1 MADELE
7 EIKRKID
14 IVEFI
19 GEHLPLKKV
28 GRNFKALCPFHSEKT
43 PSFIVSPERQIWHCF
58 GSCGE
63 GGDIFGFLMKMEGI
77 EFGEALRILA
87 KRAGVKLTRYQ
98 SSQSERQKQ
107 KLYEINH
114 LAAEYYHFVLVNHP
128 AGKKALA
135 YIQGRGISK
144 KSLERFKIGLA
155 PSMWEGLQKFLV
167 GKKGYPI
174 QSLERAGLV
183 IKGRRGFY
191 DRFRARVMFPLK
203 DHRGNICGF
212 AGRVIVPEVKE
223 AKYINTPETLVYH
236 KSNLLYGL
244 GETNQEIKDKDEV
257 VLVEGELDTISSY
270 QAGIKNVVAIKG
282 SALTSN
288 QVQLLG
294 RFTKNI
300 TFALDADIAG
310 NQAAR
315 RGIEVADAAGMS
327 IKVVAIKG
335 GKDPDEVAQKKPEL
349 WQKLVAK
356 AIPVYDYLLDS
367 TFARFDSSAAEGKRR
382 IGQEMIPVLAKI
394 TDKIVQSHY
403 LQLLSERLGVDQ
415 MAVLTEVEKIAS
427 KEEREVLTDIKA
439 AVEER
444 GRREILEEHLLA
456 LCFQAENWSLLR
468 KRKIISLV
476 KTPRF
481 AGILATLGQYLK
493 RFKSLK
499 SERLAKMLAAELV
512 ATFNRLY
519 LLDLNDLV
527 KDETKFERELV
538 KAVQRLEK
546 LNLKEKLKA
555 IAAKIKALE
564 KKDKLTKKEL
574 KALDKLDQEFSQ
586 LSQNLKVV

>member
-14 IVEFI
+14 IVELISEFV
-19 GEHLPLKKV
+19 PLKKV

-63 GGDIFGFLMKMEGI
+63 GGDIFGFLMKMEGV

-87 KRAGVKLTRYQ
+87 KRAGVRLARYQ
-98 SSQSERQKQ
+98 PSQSERQKQ
-107 KLYEINH
+107 ELYEINH
-114 LAAEYYHFVLVNHP
+114 LSSEYYHYVLLNHP
-128 AGKKALA
+128 AGKEALA

-144 KSLERFKIGLA
+144 DSLEKFKIGFA
-155 PSMWEGLQKFLV
+155 PNMWEGLQKFLV
-167 GKKGYPI
+167 GKKNYSV
-174 QSLERAGLV
+174 QNLEKAGLV

-191 DRFRARVMFPLK
+191 DRFRARVVFPLK

-223 AKYINTPETLVYH
+223 AKYINTPETLAYH

-244 GETNQEIKDKDEV
+244 GETSQEIKKKNEA
-257 VLVEGELDTISSY
+257 VLVEGELDAISSY
-270 QAGIKNVVAIKG
+270 QAGVKNVAAIKG
-282 SALTSN
+282 SALTLN

-315 RGIEVADAAGMS
+315 RGIEIADAAGLA

-349 WQKLVAK
+349 WQELVAK
-356 AIPVYDYLLDS
+356 AVPVYDYLLDS
-367 TFARFDSSAAEGKRR
+367 AFARFGSSTAEGKRK
-382 IGQEMIPVLAKI
+382 IGQETIPVLAKI

-403 LQLLSERLGVDQ
+403 LLVLTERLGVREE
-415 MAVLTEVEKIAS
+415 AVLAEIEKLVK
-427 KEEREVLTDIKA
+427 KEKGDILTGIKA
-439 AVEER
+439 AVEEKS
-444 GRREILEEHLLA
+444 RREILEEHLLG
-456 LCFQAENWSLLR
+456 LCFQSENWAFLR
-468 KRKIISLV
+468 KRKIYSLI

-481 AGILATLGQYLK
+481 ARILETLGQYLK
-493 RFKSLK
+493 RFKGLK
-499 SERLAKMLAAELV
+499 SERLAKMLAPELL
-512 ATFNRLY
+512 ASFNRLY
-519 LLDLNDLV
+519 FLDLSDLV
-527 KDETKFERELV
+527 KDEMKFERELV
-538 KAVQRLEK
+538 KAVQQLEM
-546 LNLKEKLKA
+546 LNLKEKLEE
-555 IAAKIKALE
+555 IAAKIKTLE
-564 KKDKLTKKEL
+564 EKSKLTGKEL
-574 KALDKLDQEFSQ
+574 KTLDKLNLEFSQ
-586 LSQNLKVV
+586 LSQELNVV

>member
-14 IVEFI
+14 IVELISEFV
-19 GEHLPLKKV
+19 PLKKV

-63 GGDIFGFLMKMEGI
+63 GGDIFGFLMKMEGV

-87 KRAGVKLTRYQ
+87 KRAGVRLARYQ
-98 SSQSERQKQ
+98 PSQSERQKQ
-107 KLYEINH
+107 ELYEINH
-114 LAAEYYHFVLVNHP
+114 LSSEYYHYVLLNHP
-128 AGKKALA
+128 AGKEALA

-144 KSLERFKIGLA
+144 DSLEKFKIGFA
-155 PSMWEGLQKFLV
+155 PNMWEGLQKFLV
-167 GKKGYPI
+167 GKKNYSV
-174 QSLERAGLV
+174 QNLEKAGLV

-191 DRFRARVMFPLK
+191 DRFRARVVFPLK

-223 AKYINTPETLVYH
+223 AKYVNTPETLAYH

-244 GETNQEIKDKDEV
+244 GETSQEIKKKNEA
-257 VLVEGELDTISSY
+257 VLVEGELDAISSY
-270 QAGIKNVVAIKG
+270 QAGVKNVAAIKG
-282 SALTSN
+282 SALTLN

-315 RGIEVADAAGMS
+315 RGIEIADAAGLA

-349 WQKLVAK
+349 WQELVAK
-356 AIPVYDYLLDS
+356 AVPVYDYLLDS
-367 TFARFDSSAAEGKRR
+367 AFARFGSSTAEGKRK
-382 IGQEMIPVLAKI
+382 IGQETIPVLAKI

-403 LQLLSERLGVDQ
+403 LLVLTERLGVREE
-415 MAVLTEVEKIAS
+415 AVLAEIEKLVK
-427 KEEREVLTDIKA
+427 KEKGDILTGIKA
-439 AVEER
+439 AVEEKS
-444 GRREILEEHLLA
+444 RREILEEHLLG
-456 LCFQAENWSLLR
+456 LCFQSENWAFLR
-468 KRKIISLV
+468 KRKIYSLI

-481 AGILATLGQYLK
+481 ARILETLGQYLK
-493 RFKSLK
+493 RFKGLK
-499 SERLAKMLAAELV
+499 SERLAKMLAPELL
-512 ATFNRLY
+512 ASFNRLY
-519 LLDLNDLV
+519 FLDLSDLV
-527 KDETKFERELV
+527 KDEMKFERELV
-538 KAVQRLEK
+538 KAVQQLEM
-546 LNLKEKLKA
+546 LNLKEKLEE
-555 IAAKIKALE
+555 IAAKIKTLE
-564 KKDKLTKKEL
+564 EKSKLTGKEL
-574 KALDKLDQEFSQ
+574 KTLDKLNLEFSQ
-586 LSQNLKVV
+586 LSQELNVV

>member
-14 IVEFI
+14 IVELISEFV
-19 GEHLPLKKV
+19 PLKKV

-63 GGDIFGFLMKMEGI
+63 GGDIFGFLMKMEGV

-87 KRAGVKLTRYQ
+87 KRAGVRLARYQ
-98 SSQSERQKQ
+98 PSQSERQKQ
-107 KLYEINH
+107 ELYEINH
-114 LAAEYYHFVLVNHP
+114 LSSEYYHYVLLNHP
-128 AGKKALA
+128 AGKEALA

-144 KSLERFKIGLA
+144 DSLEKFKIGFA
-155 PSMWEGLQKFLV
+155 PNMWEGLQKFLV
-167 GKKGYPI
+167 GKKNYSV
-174 QSLERAGLV
+174 QNLEKAGLV

-191 DRFRARVMFPLK
+191 DRFRARVVFPLK

-223 AKYINTPETLVYH
+223 AKYVNTPETLAYH

-244 GETNQEIKDKDEV
+244 GETSQEIKKKNEA
-257 VLVEGELDTISSY
+257 VLVEGELDAISSY
-270 QAGIKNVVAIKG
+270 QAGVKNVAAIKG
-282 SALTSN
+282 SALTLN

-315 RGIEVADAAGMS
+315 RGIEVADAAGLA

-349 WQKLVAK
+349 WQELVAK
-356 AIPVYDYLLDS
+356 AVPVYDYLLDS
-367 TFARFDSSAAEGKRR
+367 AFARFGSSTAEGKRK
-382 IGQEMIPVLAKI
+382 IGQETIPVLAKI

-403 LQLLSERLGVDQ
+403 LLVLTERLGVREE
-415 MAVLTEVEKIAS
+415 AVLAEIEKLVK
-427 KEEREVLTDIKA
+427 KEKGDILTGIKA
-439 AVEER
+439 AVEEKS
-444 GRREILEEHLLA
+444 RREILEEHFLG
-456 LCFQAENWSLLR
+456 LCFQSENWAFLR
-468 KRKIISLV
+468 KRKIYSLI

-481 AGILATLGQYLK
+481 ARILETLGQYLK
-493 RFKSLK
+493 RFKGLK
-499 SERLAKMLAAELV
+499 SERLAKMLAPELL
-512 ATFNRLY
+512 ASFNQLY
-519 LLDLNDLV
+519 LLDLSDLV

-538 KAVQRLEK
+538 KAVQQLEM
-546 LNLKEKLKA
+546 LNLKEKLEE
-555 IAAKIKALE
+555 IAAKIKTLE
-564 KKDKLTKKEL
+564 EKSKLTGKEL
-574 KALDKLDQEFSQ
+574 KTLDKLNLEFSQ
-586 LSQNLKVV
+586 LSQELNVV